1 LTQTG
6 QIQPLIR
13 IAARDSVP
21 VHQVFPASAMLFN
34 LTHQE
39 RKMLSWVAVLL
50 ALGILGI
57 WIL

>member
-1 LTQTG
+1 
-6 QIQPLIR
+6 
-13 IAARDSVP
+13 
-21 VHQVFPASAMLFN
+21 MLFN